1 MTDDQQKA
9 RAQQNENAAARWRR
23 ESLET
28 YEANI
33 HSYIHFLEERI
44 AKLNG
49 ELACVRGELANALAD
64 LEALRKQQ
72 DHEFICRDA

>member
-9 RAQQNENAAARWRR
+9 RAQQNENAAARWRKPTR
-23 ESLET
+23 QEDYIFTLERQV
-28 YEANI
+28 A
-33 HSYIHFLEERI
+33 R
-44 AKLNG
+44 LNG

-72 DHEFICRDA
+72 DDEFICRDA